1 MTYLHIG
8 AGIVLSIAVV
18 LLIWSSYQI
27 LLAFF
32 AGLLFA
38 IFLHRIARLIH
49 RWLPIPQQ
57 VAVLLVLALLLLLT
71 AGVSALFAST
81 VMGQVVE
88 LAQRLPAAW
97 EKLNSLAEQVET
109 YRQLVPNLNAQ
120 ASQAL
125 ARSSSTIFSRVT
137 STVSNFTSIVVAVG
151 VAFVMGIYGAL
162 EPQYYLRGFLAF
174 FPAPRQEQVRYIL
187 RQLEATL
194 WQWLVGRLVTMFV
207 IGTLTTL
214 ALTLFDIPL
223 AMILG
228 LLAGIL
234 AIIPYLG
241 AILSAV
247 PALLI
252 GFSESPRTA
261 LTILIIFIGVQ
272 IVEGNLITPMI
283 ERRIVRLPPA
293 LTIGVQLLLGGIAG
307 VFGIMLASPLTAAAA
322 AVVKSL
328 LARHAV
334 TTAEGSKE
342 G

>member
-1 MTYLHIG
+1 MVYWQLSL
-8 AGIVLSIAVV
+8 GILLALGTA

-32 AGLLFA
+32 AGLLFT
-38 IFLHRIARLIH
+38 IFLHRIARSVH
-49 RWLPIPQQ
+49 RLVPMPQP
-57 VAVLLVLALLLLLT
+57 VAVLLVLAFLLIAA
-71 AGVSALFAST
+71 AGVGLLFAST
-81 VMGQVVE
+81 VIGQLTE
-88 LAQRLPAAW
+88 LTQRLPAAR
-97 EKLNSLAEQVET
+97 EKVVTIFQQFDA

-125 ARSSSTIFSRVT
+125 ARGSSTVFTRVT
-137 STVSNFTSIVVAVG
+137 STVSNFTAIVVALG
-151 VAFVMGIYGAL
+151 VALVMGIYGAL
-162 EPQYYLRGFLAF
+162 EPQFYLRGFLALV
-174 FPAPRQEQVRYIL
+174 PPHRRSLVL
-187 RQLEATL
+187 RTLRALEETL
-194 WQWLVGRLVTMFV
+194 WKWLLGRLITMVV

-214 ALTLFDIPL
+214 ALTAFGIPL

-234 AIIPYLG
+234 AIVPYLG

-252 GFSESPRTA
+252 GFSESPQTA

-272 IVEGNLITPMI
+272 IVEGNFITPMV
-283 ERRIVRLPPA
+283 ERRVVRLPPA
-293 LTIGVQLLLGGIAG
+293 LTIGVQLLLGGITG

-328 LARHAV
+328 VADRAGEKK
-334 TTAEGSKE
+334 AG
-342 G
+342 

>member
-1 MTYLHIG
+1 MTYLHI
-8 AGIVLSIAVV
+8 AVGIVIGLGTA
-18 LLIWSSYQI
+18 LLIWTSYQI
-27 LLAFF
+27 LLAFV

-38 IFLHRIARLIH
+38 IFLRRIASLLH
-49 RWLPIPQQ
+49 NWLPIPQQ
-57 VAVLLVLALLLLLT
+57 VAVLLVLTMLLLLA

-81 VMGQVVE
+81 VIGQVVE

-97 EKLNSLAEQVET
+97 EKLSGLAEQVET

-125 ARSSSTIFSRVT
+125 ARSSSTILSRVT

-151 VAFVMGIYGAL
+151 VALVMGIYGAL
-162 EPQYYLRGFLAF
+162 EPQYYLRGFLALV
-174 FPAPRQEQVRYIL
+174 PAPRREQVHYIL
-187 RQLEATL
+187 RQLEITL
-194 WQWLVGRLVTMFV
+194 WQWLIGRLVTMFV

-214 ALTLFDIPL
+214 ALTVFGIPL

-228 LLAGIL
+228 LLAGLL

-252 GFSESPRTA
+252 GFSESPETA

-293 LTIGVQLLLGGIAG
+293 LTIGVQLLLGSIAG

-328 LARHAV
+328 LAHRSATHRDD
-334 TTAEGSKE
+334 EY
-342 G
+342 